1 MRLRLDPPRPTFRL
15 PGTALSAYSMSIDAL
30 RRVAA
35 KLLAAVSMACAAAAA
50 QAAPQSGSPQ
60 VALPPGASSH
70 DAGDAIS
77 LNGMPLRITV
87 FTSTARPAALVQW
100 FSASLGQ
107 PLTLDTIE
115 GKTILGRQE
124 GNFYITIQLQAAG
137 SGTRGL
143 LAVADIA
150 GALRNQIQSQE
161 SEARWAARLPAG
173 THILNRMQSRDGNRQ
188 SDYLVASNSHSEQVN
203 VGALS
208 ALLGED
214 GMVLERDVSADPT
227 VVTKSSAFAA
237 RPAAAQ
243 PAARSGRTLFY
254 RGRDK
259 EAMAVIARD
268 TQGNMSLVI
277 SRIHS
282 LEPSR

>member
-1 MRLRLDPPRPTFRL
+1 MRLRLDPPCPALRL
-15 PGTALSAYSMSIDAL
+15 PRPALVARSLPIDAL

-35 KLLAAVSMACAAAAA
+35 KLLAAVSMACTVATA

-77 LNGMPLRITV
+77 MNGMPLQITV
-87 FTSTARPAALVQW
+87 FTSTERPAALVQW

-115 GKTILGRQE
+115 GKTILGRRE

-150 GALRNQIQSQE
+150 GALRNRAQSQE
-161 SEARWAARLPAG
+161 SEARWAARLPVG
-173 THILNRMQSRDGNRQ
+173 TRILNRMQSRDGNRQ
-188 SDYLVASNSHSEQVN
+188 SDYLVASNRHSEQVN
-203 VGALS
+203 VEALS

-214 GMVLERDVSADPT
+214 GLMLEREAPADLA
-227 VVTKSSAFAA
+227 VVAGSSAFVP
-237 RPAAAQ
+237 RRAAAH
-243 PAARSGRTLFY
+243 PATGGGRTLFY

-268 TQGNMSLVI
+268 AQGNTALVI

-282 LEPSR
+282 LETAR